1 MHPFADY
8 ELARRLE
15 LLAAEEMRRFVRT
28 ASDLDP
34 FAEAALLD
42 VAGGVAAFLG
52 AGSPVNQA
60 VGLGFAGPVDE
71 SAVAQIEAFFSERS
85 QRGLVV
91 LSPLADR
98 SVLTHLGQRG
108 WKLDGFENLLVR
120 PLAEPLDHEETG
132 VDVVSVTDDEHR
144 DLWAHIAAIGF
155 SAPLEPLPE
164 QLALGRI
171 VSRRPGSTLLLA
183 LVDGRP
189 AGTGELYCEDGVAW
203 LSADATLPHFRRR
216 GVQRAL
222 QIARLRM
229 GSEAGCELAVSEA
242 VPGSPSQRNM
252 ERLGFRVAYTRSDV
266 ISPVLTVGEAS

>member
-1 MHPFADY
+1 MHCFADH

-28 ASDLDP
+28 ACDMDP

-42 VAGGVAAFLG
+42 VAGGVAAYLG
-52 AGSPVNQA
+52 AGSPVNQS
-60 VGLGFAGPVDE
+60 VGLGFAGPVD
-71 SAVAQIEAFFSERS
+71 AQDIRAIEAFFCERS

-91 LSPLADR
+91 LSPLADH
-98 SVLTHLGQRG
+98 SVLTQLGRRG
-108 WKLDGFENLLVR
+108 WRLDGFENLLVR
-120 PLAEPLDHEETG
+120 SLADVPQREES
-132 VDVVSVTDDEHR
+132 DVEIVHVSDDEHR
-144 DLWAHIAAIGF
+144 DLWGHIAAIGF

-171 VSRRPGSTLLLA
+171 VSRRPGATLLLA

-222 QIARLRM
+222 QLERLRL
-229 GSEAGCELAVSEA
+229 GADAGCELAVSEA
-242 VPGSPSQRNM
+242 LPGSASQRNM
-252 ERLGFRVAYTRSDV
+252 ERLGFRVAYTRSDLV
-266 ISPVLTVGEAS
+266 SPVLSAGEGR